1 MAQSTKGAPV
11 DQRCYF
17 DISIGGS
24 PAGRVVLG
32 LFTSALPKTCENF
45 RALCTGEKGSTPTGT
60 PLSYKGST
68 FHRVI
73 KDFMIQGGDFTRGD
87 GTGGVSIYGEKF
99 ADEGFPYNHDV
110 PMLLSM
116 ANAGK
121 DTNGSQFFITTKPT
135 PHLDNKHV
143 VFGKVL
149 KGQDIVRL
157 IEHEKGDDSNN
168 RPYRTCKIEDCGALA
183 EGEDDG
189 VAVDASDPY
198 PAFPGDYEDQQ
209 LTALLGVSAKV
220 RELGNALFKEGKWEE
235 ASRKYDKAVRYAE
248 AEEFP
253 TTDNETEMHKARNL
267 SLLNRAACALKLAR
281 YEQARDDCRTVLGTA
296 GEEENGKARLRL
308 GQALCE
314 LKDDEEG
321 LKEMERAQK
330 ALPADKSVAALIA
343 ATKKRLVEDKKKQ
356 AQVWSKMFS

>member
-1 MAQSTKGAPV
+1 MAQSTKGVPV

-17 DISIGGS
+17 DVSIGGS
-24 PAGRVVLG
+24 PVGRIVFG

-45 RALCTGEKGSTPTGT
+45 RALCTGEKGSAASGV
-60 PLSYKGST
+60 PLCYAGSI

-73 KDFMIQGGDFTRGD
+73 KDFMVQGGDFTRGD

-121 DTNGSQFFITTKPT
+121 DTNGSQFFITTKDT

-149 KGQDIVRL
+149 KGQDVVRL
-157 IEHEKGDDSNN
+157 VEHEKGDDSNN
-168 RPYRTCKIEDCGALA
+168 RPYRTCKIEACGALA

-189 VAVDASDPY
+189 VKVDETDPY
-198 PAFPGDYEDQQ
+198 PSFPGDYEDQQ
-209 LTALLGVSAKV
+209 LPALLSASAKV
-220 RELGNALFKEGKWEE
+220 RELGNALFKEGKYEE
-235 ASRKYDKAVRYAE
+235 AARKYDKAVRYAE

-253 TTDNETEMHKARNL
+253 ATDDEVEMHKARNL
-267 SLLNRAACALKLAR
+267 SLLNRAACALKLGKF
-281 YEQARDDCRTVLGTA
+281 EQARDDCRTVLQTE

-308 GQALCE
+308 GQALCG
-314 LKDDEEG
+314 LKDDDEG
-321 LKEMERAQK
+321 LKELERAQK
-330 ALPADKSVAALIA
+330 ALPAEKSIAALIA
-343 ATKKRLVEDKKKQ
+343 STKKRIVEAKKKE
-356 AQVWSKMFS
+356 AKMYAKMFA